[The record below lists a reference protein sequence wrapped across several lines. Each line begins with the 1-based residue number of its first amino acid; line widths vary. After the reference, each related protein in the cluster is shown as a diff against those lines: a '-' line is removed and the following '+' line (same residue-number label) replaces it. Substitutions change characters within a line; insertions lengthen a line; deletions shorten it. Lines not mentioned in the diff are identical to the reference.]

1 MILPNY
7 LSFKILV
14 TLIKAMLTN
23 IGRPGTYAEEVKK
36 DLKAANPKVDVP
48 INVDSRPLPGYPS
61 FSAHWGICS
70 KTTNRKKYITQLKTT
85 PSVHLKERQLPIT
98 QVMET
103 AISPM
108 ETETGT
114 ANEKA
119 QISMLL
125 PEPTTAVNKRK
136 RIKPVKAF
144 VWRNTR
150 RPYEHEADGCT
161 WIQKYANYNKNM
173 LRKETRTGNVKVLFI
188 NKDIWNQGQKK
199 SMEGWY

>member
-1 MILPNY
+1 
-7 LSFKILV
+7 
-14 TLIKAMLTN
+14 
-23 IGRPGTYAEEVKK
+23 
-36 DLKAANPKVDVP
+36 
-48 INVDSRPLPGYPS
+48 
-61 FSAHWGICS
+61 
-70 KTTNRKKYITQLKTT
+70 
-85 PSVHLKERQLPIT
+85 
-98 QVMET
+98 MET

-150 RPYEHEADGCT
+150 RPYEHES
-161 WIQKYANYNKNM
+161 KNM
-173 LRKETRTGNVKVLFI
+173 PIQQKHVKKR
-188 NKDIWNQGQKK
+188 N
-199 SMEGWY
+199 